1 MFGWVDKIQKKI
13 KELNRSVNV
22 YKEETGNQALPT
34 TAYINRAKKF
44 IDKSLCLEARDV
56 LLEACKISEN
66 DALVYKYLGIC
77 EEKLGNMPLAIE
89 MFKKSAHINPQ
100 DKNIWYKLG
109 MLQVNMKLFDEAESS
124 FEEACKVTPV
134 NTDVYTGWGM
144 ALLKQK
150 KYSPALEKFSKA
162 IQINR
167 YNFSALLLASIAEIR
182 LGNFNDAE
190 DKLSFLM
197 TANPT
202 EGAAYEYANLCR
214 QKGNFNEAIKYG
226 EMSVSLNPYMLPAY
240 MLLGEVNAA
249 KFDYE
254 LSMKWFNEAEEHKLT
269 NSILYV
275 SWGNA
280 LVDLYRFEE
289 AKLKYQSALLKD
301 IESIDAQAG
310 MALCCAETKDFDRM
324 HDFVKFVEEKNGT
337 FYAVEEAKGIA
348 QLAYGNVDNAIE
360 IFKSVLTKDPKRVF
374 NYYRL
379 AKCYARIGK
388 TDMVKDSYDKLLKI
402 NPLFAAGYL
411 DYAKY
416 LISLEDYKDAQRK
429 LRKAEKLSPNNQEI
443 LNLLFYTCYILV
455 KENLCEYNIKEAI
468 SIADKVENFEY
479 PEFREDLER
488 LLREIKED

>member
-1 MFGWVDKIQKKI
+1 LFGWVDKIQKKI

-109 MLQVNMKLFDEAESS
+109 MLQVNMKSFEDAESS

-190 DKLSFLM
+190 DKLSFLII
-197 TANPT
+197 
-202 EGAAYEYANLCR
+202 G
-214 QKGNFNEAIKYG
+214 
-226 EMSVSLNPYMLPAY
+226 
-240 MLLGEVNAA
+240 
-249 KFDYE
+249 D
-254 LSMKWFNEAEEHKLT
+254 LT
-269 NSILYV
+269 FFYDM
-275 SWGNA
+275 NA
-280 LVDLYRFEE
+280 LWNRYV
-289 AKLKYQSALLKD
+289 ANS
-301 IESIDAQAG
+301 
-310 MALCCAETKDFDRM
+310 
-324 HDFVKFVEEKNGT
+324 
-337 FYAVEEAKGIA
+337 
-348 QLAYGNVDNAIE
+348 
-360 IFKSVLTKDPKRVF
+360 
-374 NYYRL
+374 
-379 AKCYARIGK
+379 
-388 TDMVKDSYDKLLKI
+388 
-402 NPLFAAGYL
+402 
-411 DYAKY
+411 
-416 LISLEDYKDAQRK
+416 
-429 LRKAEKLSPNNQEI
+429 
-443 LNLLFYTCYILV
+443 
-455 KENLCEYNIKEAI
+455 
-468 SIADKVENFEY
+468 
-479 PEFREDLER
+479 
-488 LLREIKED
+488 